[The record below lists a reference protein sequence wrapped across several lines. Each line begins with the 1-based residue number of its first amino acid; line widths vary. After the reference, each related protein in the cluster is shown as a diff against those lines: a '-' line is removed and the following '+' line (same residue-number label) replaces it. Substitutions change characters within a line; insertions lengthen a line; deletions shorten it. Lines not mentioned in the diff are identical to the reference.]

1 MADYT
6 PTKWAI
12 LQITEGR
19 AVVFY
24 KLLAGWPGGFDED
37 WRINSGI
44 AKCEETEDGDFL
56 FHGESGSVY
65 SCKKEDYGFTDTSL
79 AVFQKLKKLAS
90 TRLEGTD
97 ISFTTLALMPGNTN
111 WSNLV

>member
-12 LQITEGR
+12 LQITAGSS
-19 AVVFY
+19 VIFY
-24 KLLAGWPGGFDED
+24 KLLAGWPSGFDND
-37 WRINSGI
+37 WRINSAI
-44 AKCEETEDGDFL
+44 RKCEETKDGDFL
-56 FHGESGSVY
+56 FHGDSGSVY
-65 SCKKEDYGFTDTSL
+65 ACKKEDYGFTDASL

-97 ISFTTLALMPGNTN
+97 IAFTTLTLMPGNTD
-111 WSNLV
+111 WSKLV